1 MNEPKVAGIILAAGA
16 STRMGQLKQ
25 QLVYRGRS
33 LLLHVVETA
42 LAGGC
47 QPVVVVLGCQAERLK
62 NALRDLP
69 VHVTENPAW
78 SEGLGTSIGRGVQA
92 ANSLPDPAQAVL
104 LMLCDQPLVTP
115 ALLRQMIAKYSQ
127 GKYGIVGCE
136 YAETVGP
143 PVLFARRYFMEL
155 QGLPGSAGA
164 KRLIEAHRQEACL
177 IPFPAGQTDID
188 TPSDYARL
196 R

>member
-1 MNEPKVAGIILAAGA
+1 MNEPQVAGIILAAGA

-25 QLVYRGRS
+25 ELVYRGQS
-33 LLLHVVETA
+33 LLLHAVETA
-42 LAGGC
+42 LAGDC
-47 QPVVVVLGCQAERLK
+47 RPVVVVLGCQAQRFRRS
-62 NALRDLP
+62 LRDLP
-69 VHVTENPAW
+69 VHVAENPAW

-92 ANSLPDPAQAVL
+92 ANSLSDSVEAVL

-115 ALLRQMIAKYSQ
+115 ALLQQMIAEYRQ

-143 PVLFARRYFMEL
+143 PVLFARRYFTEL
-155 QGLPGSAGA
+155 QGLRGSAGA

-177 IPFPAGQTDID
+177 IPFPAGQADID